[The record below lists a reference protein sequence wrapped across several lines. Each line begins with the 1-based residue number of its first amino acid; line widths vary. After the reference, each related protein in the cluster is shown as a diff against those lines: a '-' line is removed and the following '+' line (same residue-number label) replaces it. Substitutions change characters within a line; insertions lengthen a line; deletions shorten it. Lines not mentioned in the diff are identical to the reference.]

1 MNALAGLL
9 IGVLTVVV
17 TADEPRPDTGTVPGA
32 APAPPVDARTDTTDA
47 VVLDEITI
55 EGDIDVPRVLFISA
69 RDHLR
74 RIEPMT
80 GFYLIDPIE
89 LGHRAPQLGLL
100 AIPTTTRRPDEE
112 QPQQE
117 R

>member
-1 MNALAGLL
+1 MNALAAVLL
-9 IGVLTVVV
+9 AVLSAAV
-17 TADEPRPDTGTVPGA
+17 ASDESRPDPESASRPVPT
-32 APAPPVDARTDTTDA
+32 PPVDARADTSGA

-55 EGDIDVPRVLFISA
+55 EGEIDVPRVLFISA

-74 RIEPMT
+74 RVEPMT
-80 GFYLIDPIE
+80 GFYLTDPID
-89 LGHRAPQLGLL
+89 LGHRAPRLGRL
-100 AIPTTTRRPDEE
+100 AIPNATPRPDEE

>member
-9 IGVLTVVV
+9 LTVLATVV
-17 TADEPRPDTGTVPGA
+17 ATDEPRPDTGTVSGA
-32 APAPPVDARTDTTDA
+32 APAPPVDARADTTGA

-55 EGDIDVPRVLFISA
+55 EGEIDVPRVLFISA

-80 GFYLIDPIE
+80 RFYLIDPIA
-89 LGHRAPQLGLL
+89 LGHRAPRLGRL
-100 AIPTTTRRPDEE
+100 AIPTVTPRPDEE